1 MKKIFLAILIGL
13 LIINLRIHSQN
24 LSPLDSLDIYNPFT
38 QSDQLR
44 RIIKTRLSILSGENK
59 TLINKY
65 AIQIENARKSNSKLD
80 EAEASVNTGYI
91 YFKSALYNLALDY
104 YMRAL
109 DIYEEKKETTK
120 AAIVEIDIGR
130 TYYFADLVSD
140 SKEYFTNAYR
150 KLVKTNNEELIAYAN
165 YAMGIIVDNPAR
177 REAHFLILFFSF
189 HILLLF
195 HSTV

>member
-177 REAHFLILFFSF
+177 REAHFKKITGNSKK
-189 HILLLF
+189 
-195 HSTV
+195 SNQN